1 MSPADRPIRDAALP
15 VGVIGGV
22 GPLATAYF
30 LDKVVRLTHA
40 HRDQDHVDLVV
51 LNHATIPDRTDFIL
65 GRSSDD
71 PGPVMA
77 ADARRL
83 EEFGVSFLVV
93 PCNTA
98 HYFTDQVTAAVDVP
112 VLSIVEETVAEAL
125 SRFPEL
131 RAVGILATSGTLHAE
146 VYQQALA
153 RHGLGSVVPDAR
165 DQEIVMGLIYDQVK
179 AGRPVDVDALH
190 GVLGRLRDRGA
201 EAVVLGCTELSV
213 IAEDAELLAD
223 PHLVDSLDVLARRT
237 IEHSGHEVRDRS
249 AVRPDPDA
257 L

>member
-1 MSPADRPIRDAALP
+1 MTAADRAVGGADLP

-30 LDKVVRLTHA
+30 LDKVVRLTQA
-40 HRDQDHVDLVV
+40 ERDQDHLDMIV
-51 LNHATIPDRTDFIL
+51 LNHATIPDRTDYIL
-65 GRSSDD
+65 GRSSED

-77 ADARRL
+77 ADAQRL

-98 HYFTDQVTAAVDVP
+98 HYFTDQVIAAVQVP

-125 SRFPEL
+125 SRFPQL
-131 RAVGILATSGTLHAE
+131 RAVGVLATSGTVHAE

-153 RHGLGSVVPDAR
+153 RHGLVGVVPDDA
-165 DQEIVMGLIYDQVK
+165 DQEIVMSLIYDQVK
-179 AGRPVDVDALH
+179 AGRPVDVEALH
-190 GVLGRLRDRGA
+190 GVLRRLTARGA
-201 EAVVLGCTELSV
+201 DAVVLGCTELSV
-213 IAEDAELLAD
+213 IAEDADLLRD

-237 IEHSGHEVRDRS
+237 IEHSGHEVRS
-249 AVRPDPDA
+249 
-257 L
+257 